1 MGRFA
6 TTIFVPRKLCWKL
19 IPCTVSTLLLRARFL
34 ASLKNSQRQLVI
46 FLFNLFALYR
56 NPSPRPPFTP
66 FLTQL
71 SSPGAMSIREVW
83 FVYQYL
89 CLLRN
94 ALRWSINQ
102 RTSQLYGNG
111 PLVQTISRTISRCL
125 SDLNSNLREI
135 FFFVNCNCCAV
146 CFVRWMS
153 YLLFVAKN
161 STHGF

>member
-1 MGRFA
+1 MTNYA
-6 TTIFVPRKLCWKL
+6 KIPLPRSPLFKIRDFCLKVIL
-19 IPCTVSTLLLRARFL
+19 HGAIRNHYFCTEKVV
-34 ASLKNSQRQLVI
+34 LKVDPVYRVYAIVACTFFSQPQELPTPTRN

-111 PLVQTISRTISRCL
+111 PVVQTISRTISRCS
-125 SDLNSNLREI
+125 SDLNSNLRGI
-135 FFFVNCNCCAV
+135 FF
-146 CFVRWMS
+146 
-153 YLLFVAKN
+153 L
-161 STHGF
+161 